1 MKHSIVHFEIPA
13 DDVERGRVFYSRL
26 FDWQFSSPP
35 GYDDYWMVDVGEEGA
50 SHGIALMWRQA
61 PNHGPT
67 NYFGVDSV
75 EEYVTRV
82 EQLGGKVLMPKSPV
96 PGMGWFA
103 QCQDTEGNVFALW
116 QTDASAG

>member
-13 DDVERGRVFYSRL
+13 DDVERGRAFYARL
-26 FDWQFSSPP
+26 FDWKFSNPP
-35 GYDDYWMVDVGEEGA
+35 GYDDYWMAGEEGD
-50 SHGIALMWRQA
+50 SYGIAMMQRQA
-61 PNHGPT
+61 PNQGPT
-67 NYFGVDSV
+67 TYFEVDSV
-75 EEYVTRV
+75 EEYVARV

-116 QTDASAG
+116 QTDASAS